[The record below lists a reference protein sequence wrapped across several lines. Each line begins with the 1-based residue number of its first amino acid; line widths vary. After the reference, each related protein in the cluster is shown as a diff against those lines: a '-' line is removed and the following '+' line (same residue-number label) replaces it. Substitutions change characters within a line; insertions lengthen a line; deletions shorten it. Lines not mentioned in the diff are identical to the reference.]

1 MKLAKLQRFLRN
13 QRGFSFTELLATVI
27 VVTLATTVL
36 AAGIPSAIDAYG
48 NLMDVANS
56 QTLISTTATV
66 LRQELSMAT
75 DVSVSNDKKTVS
87 YTSDAT
93 GAECTIE
100 IVSPSTEG
108 ADSPKNNELMLKST
122 LTGNVLRRVAP
133 EGASSGKDAGSL
145 YVTCES
151 IEQLSEDKPVICFT
165 NLEVHKKID
174 NGQDKKMPV
183 SIASFDVRLLADD
196 WQ

>member
-75 DVSVSNDKKTVS
+75 DVSVNNNKKTVS

-151 IEQLSEDKPVICFT
+151 ISRVEGEPVIRFK
-165 NLEVHKKID
+165 NLEVRKVLDNKPMRNVKIE
-174 NGQDKKMPV
+174 N
-183 SIASFDVRLLADD
+183 FDVRLLADD